1 MRSPGKHAALTLH
14 FQAEDVY
21 LVLGGHGKVTVPIDG
36 KPTKTV
42 DVGSYKLYTLR
53 SGSKPTQRP
62 ADARVHAR
70 RPGLRL
76 HLRLG
81 RRYCSPRAE
90 LPSPPS
96 CSRSRRKRVSSAASV
111 SPDGSSVSSSIS
123 SARLSSSST

>member
-1 MRSPGKHAALTLH
+1 M
-14 FQAEDVY
+14 
-21 LVLGGHGKVTVPIDG
+21 LGGRGKVTVSIDG

-53 SGSKPTQRP
+53 SGSKPTQGRMTLAFTP
-62 ADARVHAR
+62 GVR
-70 RPGLRL
+70 GLRV
-76 HLRLG
+76 HLRLEP
-81 RRYCSPRAE
+81 RRYCSSRAE